1 MLALARVPNWS
12 LEVCGQ
18 IKLENSFLMSALN
31 LEEAGFLSFP
41 VSENGVHIR
50 AASRYRLWV

>member
-18 IKLENSFLMSALN
+18 IKLENSFLTSALN
-31 LEEAGFLSFP
+31 LEEVGFLSFP
-41 VSENGVHIR
+41 VSGNGVHII
-50 AASRYRLWV
+50 ASSRYRLWV